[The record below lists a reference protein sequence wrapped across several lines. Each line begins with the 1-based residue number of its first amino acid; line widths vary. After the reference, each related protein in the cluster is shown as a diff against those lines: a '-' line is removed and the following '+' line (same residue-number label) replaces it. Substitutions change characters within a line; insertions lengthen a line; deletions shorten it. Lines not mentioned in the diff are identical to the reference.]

1 MVYEFF
7 GIQPAIYLL
16 KSAEARGLSPLL
28 NNFKKSIYNRNEPQL
43 NLTDVEI

>member
-7 GIQPAIYLL
+7 GIQQAIYLL

-28 NNFKKSIYNRNEPQL
+28 NNFLKSQYTTEINH
-43 NLTDVEI
+43 NLTLQT